1 MTVRKLLVFC
11 NRHATGMPTA
21 YQSYVSLLSDSDSD
35 NDDDVQLQAAVTA
48 SLLDS
53 Q

>member
-1 MTVRKLLVFC
+1 
-11 NRHATGMPTA
+11 MPTA